1 MSQTIKLGHIAGV
14 FGVKGWVKIY
24 SHTTPRDNILTY
36 SPWQLQK
43 KGQPVQSYDVKQG
56 QLHGKSLIAQL
67 QDIVDRSQAEAL
79 IGASIYIQRTQLPQL
94 SAQDYYWADLQGL
107 QVYNLLGVHLG
118 VVDYLIETGANDV
131 LIVKQ
136 GNGDEHLIPYIDAVI
151 QQVDLQEKRLLVD
164 WDADF

>member
-1 MSQTIKLGHIAGV
+1 MSQTIKLGHIMGV

-24 SHTTPRDNILTY
+24 SHTAPRDSILTY

-43 KGQPVQSYDVKQG
+43 KGQPLQNYPVKQG

-67 QDIVDRSQAEAL
+67 ENVDNRNHAEAL
-79 IGASIYIQRTQLPQL
+79 IGASIYIQRTQLPKL
-94 SAQDYYWADLQGL
+94 ATQDYYWTDLEGL
-107 QVYNLLGVHLG
+107 QVYNLQAIHLG
-118 VVDYLIETGANDV
+118 TVDYLIETGANDV

-136 GNGDEHLIPYIDAVI
+136 SNGHEHLIPYIDAVV
-151 QQVDLQEKRLLVD
+151 QQVDLQAKRLLVD